1 MLLRFLS
8 VFLAC
13 LAACAHHSTCAE
25 ETKTSEAEAKKDDGA
40 AGPRLGKYIILSYGA
55 TGRPPLVLGSLVL
68 EEGGKY
74 KAFLPGD
81 KPAGEGTY
89 AYDAAA
95 KQVVWKDGPYKGDFG
110 GGFEID
116 REGKTHKIRLKR
128 TTIATNST
136 DGEK

>member
-1 MLLRFLS
+1 MPYRHLCALS
-8 VFLAC
+8 FVLICGLAGSI
-13 LAACAHHSTCAE
+13 AAEDAKSAA
-25 ETKTSEAEAKKDDGA
+25 AEAKKDDA

-68 EEGGKY
+68 EDGGKY

-81 KPAGEGTY
+81 KPAGEGSYT
-89 AYDAAA
+89 YDAANH
-95 KQVVWKDGPYKGDFG
+95 QVVWKDGPYKGDFG

-136 DGEK
+136 DTEK